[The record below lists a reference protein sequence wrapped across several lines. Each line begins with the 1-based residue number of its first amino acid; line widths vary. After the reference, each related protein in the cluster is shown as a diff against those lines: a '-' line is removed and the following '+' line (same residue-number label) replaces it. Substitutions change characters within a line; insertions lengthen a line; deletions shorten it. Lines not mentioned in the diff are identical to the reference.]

1 MSKLSLVAIFR
12 INFKKRNKLMLTN
25 ANRRINCFS
34 NRNYS
39 FLKLLYNIFRV
50 VIEDN
55 KCSVTPANGIS
66 DSASFMTVGTETQ
79 TLASADISQMETRR
93 GRGEESRIHRDVTGK
108 KPQNKTWKTL
118 VKKT

>member
-1 MSKLSLVAIFR
+1 
-12 INFKKRNKLMLTN
+12 MLTN

-93 GRGEESRIHRDVTGK
+93 GRGEGPRIHRDVTGK
-108 KPQNKTWKTL
+108 KKNMEDVGEENLSQSQEPPRTFHNRTTSY
-118 VKKT
+118 V